1 MQPRT
6 PLPPADRCP
15 RQSPGSATLG
25 SEGWPFPNYSW
36 NEEGHNGHVSHQ
48 PCPEGQLGIIL
59 LNKNSIL
66 TIFDH
71 KQQFHLQYWFTFWI

>member
-1 MQPRT
+1 MPVAMQPRT

-36 NEEGHNGHVSHQ
+36 NEEGHNGHVSYQ
-48 PCPEGQLGIIL
+48 PCPEGQLGIIS
-59 LNKNSIL
+59 NENSIV
-66 TIFDH
+66 TIFGH
-71 KQQFHLQYWFTFWI
+71 K